1 MNSRPLL
8 LGHRGARKYAAENSF
23 AAFDLAIE
31 HGCDGFEFDVR
42 YTRDARCVICHD
54 ALYRRRRIVSRSFAE
69 LSLPDAEEVIQ
80 KYGSRAFL
88 DIELKAPGD
97 AGPILRALAEAR
109 AKHYIISSFL
119 PEVLHRVA
127 AENVDVPLG
136 LICETF
142 RQLRRWPKLPIG
154 AVIMNWRLADKSLI
168 DELHSARLQAF
179 IWTVNSRREMERLRE
194 LGVDG
199 IISDDTKLL
208 VATIRPRND
217 GNSGLQITKS
227 RNQEIAK

>member
-168 DELHSARLQAF
+168 DELHSARLQTF

-208 VATIRPRND
+208 VATIRPRNE
-217 GNSGLQITKS
+217 GNSGLQIPKS
-227 RNQEIAK
+227 RNHEIAK

>member
-88 DIELKAPGD
+88 DIELKTPGD

-142 RQLRRWPKLPIG
+142 RQLRRWPTLPIG

-168 DELHSARLQAF
+168 DELHSARLQTF

-208 VATIRPRND
+208 VATIRPRNE
-217 GNSGLQITKS
+217 GNSGLQIPKS
-227 RNQEIAK
+227 RNHEIAK

>member
-88 DIELKAPGD
+88 DIELKTPGD

-142 RQLRRWPKLPIG
+142 RQLRRWPTLPIG

-168 DELHSARLQAF
+168 DELHSARLQTF

>member
-88 DIELKAPGD
+88 DIELKTPGD

-168 DELHSARLQAF
+168 DELHSARLQTF

>member
-88 DIELKAPGD
+88 DIELKMPGD

-168 DELHSARLQAF
+168 DELHSARLQTF

-208 VATIRPRND
+208 VATIRPRNE
-217 GNSGLQITKS
+217 GNSGLQIPKS
-227 RNQEIAK
+227 RNHEIAK

>member
-88 DIELKAPGD
+88 DIELKTPGD

-136 LICETF
+136 VICETF
-142 RQLRRWPKLPIG
+142 RQLRRWPTLPIG

-168 DELHSARLQAF
+168 DELHSARLQTF

-208 VATIRPRND
+208 VATIRPRNE
-217 GNSGLQITKS
+217 GNSGLQIPKS
-227 RNQEIAK
+227 RNHEIAK

>member
-88 DIELKAPGD
+88 DIELKTPGD

-168 DELHSARLQAF
+168 DELHSARLQTF

-208 VATIRPRND
+208 VDTIRAGSEKDTDP
-217 GNSGLQITKS
+217 QIAKS
-227 RNQEIAK
+227 RNREITK

>member
-88 DIELKAPGD
+88 DIELKTPGD

-168 DELHSARLQAF
+168 DELHSARLQTF

-208 VATIRPRND
+208 VATIRPRNE
-217 GNSGLQITKS
+217 GNSGLQIPKS
-227 RNQEIAK
+227 RNHEIAK

>member
-8 LGHRGARKYAAENSF
+8 LGHRGARKYAAENSM
-23 AAFDLAIE
+23 AAFHLALE

-42 YTRDARCVICHD
+42 YTRDARSVICHD
-54 ALYRRRRIVSRSFAE
+54 ALYRRRRIVSRTFAE
-69 LSLPDAEEVIQ
+69 LNLPDAEEVIR

-97 AGPILRALAEAR
+97 AGPILRALAKAR
-109 AKHYIISSFL
+109 VKNYIISSFL

-127 AENVDVPLG
+127 AESGDVPLG

-142 RQLRRWPKLPIG
+142 RQLRRWPELAIG
-154 AVIMNWRLADKSLI
+154 TVIMNWRLAEKSLI
-168 DELHSARLQAF
+168 EELHSARLQAF
-179 IWTVNSRREMERLRE
+179 MWTVNSRREIERLTD
-194 LGVDG
+194 LGADG

-208 VATIRPRND
+208 VETIRARVETD
-217 GNSGLQITKS
+217 AGFKITKS
-227 RNQEIAK
+227 RNQKAAK